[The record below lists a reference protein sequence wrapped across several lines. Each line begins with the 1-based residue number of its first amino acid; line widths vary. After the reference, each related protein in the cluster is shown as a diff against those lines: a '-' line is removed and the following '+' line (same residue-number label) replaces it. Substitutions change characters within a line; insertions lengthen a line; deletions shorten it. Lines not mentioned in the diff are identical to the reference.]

1 LEIAVTISA
10 FTAAVFL
17 LLLTPGPTN
26 TLLAIAGASAGVRR
40 SLPLIGAEAGG
51 YLITITPLVTF
62 AGPYLAA
69 HPLAASV
76 IKLCSALWV
85 LLLAIRFWTAPTAT
99 AGTSSSLVTFRQVFV
114 TTVLNPKALIFGLVL
129 VPHGTLATVLPW
141 LGLFVLIVVSA
152 ACIWL
157 SIGAAILYPKRSGQ
171 FPPLLS
177 RIAAGAMLLFSASL
191 AGSSLGLI

>member
-1 LEIAVTISA
+1 MTLSA

-26 TLLAIAGASAGVRR
+26 TLLAVAGASSGFRR

-51 YLITITPLVTF
+51 YLLTITPLVTF

-85 LLLAIRFWTAPTAT
+85 LLLATNLWRLPPTAML
-99 AGTSSSLVTFRQVFV
+99 ASAVTSRQVFV

-129 VPHGTLATVLPW
+129 VPHGSLVAVLPW
-141 LGLFVLIVVSA
+141 LGLVVLIVVTV

-157 SIGAAILYPKRSGQ
+157 GFGAALIRRANDTFVLRRVATTILM
-171 FPPLLS
+171 F
-177 RIAAGAMLLFSASL
+177 FSASL
-191 AGSSLGLI
+191 AASSLGLM

>member
-1 LEIAVTISA
+1 MTLSA
-10 FTAAVFL
+10 FAAAVFL

-26 TLLAIAGASAGVRR
+26 TLLAVAGASSGFRR

-51 YLITITPLVTF
+51 YLLTITPLVTF

-69 HPLAASV
+69 HPLVASV

-85 LLLAIRFWTAPTAT
+85 QLLAIRLWTAPSAA
-99 AGTSSSLVTFRQVFV
+99 AGTSPSLITFRQVFV
-114 TTVLNPKALIFGLVL
+114 TTALNPKALIFGLVL

-141 LGLFVLIVVSA
+141 LGLFVLIVGSA
-152 ACIWL
+152 ACMWL
-157 SIGAAILYPKRSGQ
+157 SIGVAVLSPKRNGQ
-171 FPPLLS
+171 FPRLLS
-177 RIAAGAMLLFSASL
+177 RIAASAMLLFSASL

>member
-1 LEIAVTISA
+1 MTLSA
-10 FTAAVFL
+10 FAAAVFL

-26 TLLAIAGASAGVRR
+26 TLLAVAGASAGFRR

-85 LLLAIRFWTAPTAT
+85 LLLATNLWRLPPTAIS
-99 AGTSSSLVTFRQVFV
+99 ASIVTFRQVFI

-129 VPHGTLATVLPW
+129 FPHGSPSTVLPW
-141 LGLFVLIVVSA
+141 LGLFLVIVLVV

-157 SIGAAILYPKRSGQ
+157 SSGAALIHRANGE
-171 FPPLLS
+171 FPVMLR
-177 RIAAGAMLLFSASL
+177 RIAAGILLFFSASL
-191 AGSSLGLI
+191 AMSSLGLI